1 MRVLF
6 LDVDGVLAPWD
17 TGELDPTCVRRL
29 DTLVRRTGAALV
41 LTSSWREHT
50 PLDAIEAEL
59 HAAGL
64 TAPLHDAT
72 PVLLEGRG
80 WS

>member
-1 MRVLF
+1 
-6 LDVDGVLAPWD
+6 
-17 TGELDPTCVRRL
+17 RL